1 MEELGPQPR
10 FSQLASTE
18 SRKPL
23 LFPLG
28 RPHSG
33 GPVGQGQHNSAY
45 TGQIHRLGKC
55 GRNRQGTL
63 FSGRPS
69 PWSSVLPILVQT
81 HSPNLLGS

>member
-63 FSGRPS
+63 FSGDQVPGPQS
-69 PWSSVLPILVQT
+69 FPFWSKHIHQIY
-81 HSPNLLGS
+81 